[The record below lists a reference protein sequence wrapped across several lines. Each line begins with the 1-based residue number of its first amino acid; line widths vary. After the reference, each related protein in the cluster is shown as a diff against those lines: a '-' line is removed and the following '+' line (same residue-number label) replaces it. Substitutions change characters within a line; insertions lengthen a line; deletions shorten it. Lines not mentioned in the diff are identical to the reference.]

1 MLVPFHHI
9 LQQSL
14 LFYPVMSRAGGT
26 SGERDPF
33 PEHQQLFQSSSR
45 GLCGSAPLPFAP
57 CVALCLHWVIPVVSV
72 PLPLVPWGP
81 FAILCNH
88 IYPSVLQKNFPC
100 QQAVS
105 ACLIDH
111 VRWMASVERASMGT
125 LLAVCFTLLLNQ
137 ANLFLNLEPYLVSDK
152 HFL

>member
-45 GLCGSAPLPFAP
+45 GLCGSALLPFAP
-57 CVALCLHWVIPVVSV
+57 CVALCLLWIIPVVSV

-105 ACLIDH
+105 ACLPRTVNGIGGACFH
-111 VRWMASVERASMGT
+111 GHPAGR
-125 LLAVCFTLLLNQ
+125 LLYPVAKPGKFISKSWAIFDVW
-137 ANLFLNLEPYLVSDK
+137 
-152 HFL
+152 